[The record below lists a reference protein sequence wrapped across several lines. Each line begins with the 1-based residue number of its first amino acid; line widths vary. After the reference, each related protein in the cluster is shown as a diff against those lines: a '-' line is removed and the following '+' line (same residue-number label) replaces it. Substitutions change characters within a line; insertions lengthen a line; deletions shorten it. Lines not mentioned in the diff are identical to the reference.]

1 MGGGG
6 ATGLDRHAAAGM
18 AGEPGQGVVRTR
30 RWVLGAW
37 EVLPA
42 LGPMVAIEITLRTSD
57 LPTTCRRLGV
67 GCDLHSPA
75 APTIEAAV
83 LPRRARRPVLASL
96 VVVSHWPAGDT
107 CLRRCLLIGHRLR
120 RLEPVLRI
128 GVKRDL
134 DGGFPRTPGSSSVA
148 VRSTRR
154 LSSSL
159 LSALPVGEVAMQ
171 HWYRAPQPGR
181 LQRGRAPAA
190 RGPAGAG
197 RARPGA
203 PVGGRPAGTDRRP
216 ARLSAGRPDGTV
228 LYSLT
233 RERDRTV
240 LRYPGLCDFV
250 GDRNVA
256 EITAHLHPGADRGL
270 VRVLAAGAVIA
281 VHLKLRHELVM
292 HASAVQ
298 LDGRALA
305 FVGASGMGKS
315 TLAAVLCRNGCD
327 LVSDDVLRVDV
338 VQWACS
344 VRRHE
349 RSGLSWCWSRTSV
362 GCGREPP
369 GSRSKIAESVQVG
382 VGGWPGT
389 AAPRR

>member
-1 MGGGG
+1 MPH
-6 ATGLDRHAAAGM
+6 GLVVSSAVELPLPAGPPVP
-18 AGEPGQGVVRTR
+18 GEPDLAL
-30 RWVLGAW
+30 RWGA
-37 EVLPA
+37 
-42 LGPMVAIEITLRTSD
+42 D
-57 LPTTCRRLGV
+57 
-67 GCDLHSPA
+67 
-75 APTIEAAV
+75 
-83 LPRRARRPVLASL
+83 RPVPTDDPRGCRLA
-96 VVVSHWPAGDT
+96 G
-107 CLRRCLLIGHRLR
+107 
-120 RLEPVLRI
+120 
-128 GVKRDL
+128 
-134 DGGFPRTPGSSSVA
+134 
-148 VRSTRR
+148 
-154 LSSSL
+154 LS
-159 LSALPVGEVAMQ
+159 
-171 HWYRAPQPGR
+171 
-181 LQRGRAPAA
+181 
-190 RGPAGAG
+190 
-197 RARPGA
+197 
-203 PVGGRPAGTDRRP
+203 
-216 ARLSAGRPDGTV
+216 RPDGTV

-250 GDRNVA
+250 GDRNLA

-298 LDGRALA
+298 LDDRALA

-362 GCGREPP
+362 GCGRGPP

>member
-1 MGGGG
+1 MRWQCS
-6 ATGLDRHAAAGM
+6 TGIVPHGLVVSSAVELPLPAGPPVP
-18 AGEPGQGVVRTR
+18 GEPDLAL
-30 RWVLGAW
+30 RWGA
-37 EVLPA
+37 
-42 LGPMVAIEITLRTSD
+42 D
-57 LPTTCRRLGV
+57 
-67 GCDLHSPA
+67 
-75 APTIEAAV
+75 
-83 LPRRARRPVLASL
+83 RPVPTDDPRGCRLA
-96 VVVSHWPAGDT
+96 G
-107 CLRRCLLIGHRLR
+107 
-120 RLEPVLRI
+120 
-128 GVKRDL
+128 
-134 DGGFPRTPGSSSVA
+134 
-148 VRSTRR
+148 
-154 LSSSL
+154 LS
-159 LSALPVGEVAMQ
+159 
-171 HWYRAPQPGR
+171 
-181 LQRGRAPAA
+181 
-190 RGPAGAG
+190 
-197 RARPGA
+197 
-203 PVGGRPAGTDRRP
+203 
-216 ARLSAGRPDGTV
+216 RPDGTV

-250 GDRNVA
+250 GDRNLA

-298 LDGRALA
+298 LDDRALA

-362 GCGREPP
+362 GCGRGPP